1 MINTTVISFDGNT
14 LNQINRFFSMRMRT
28 SFFFIS
34 SVFCSFGYV
43 SVPEVFFKL
52 YGDGTLRLKFKVRS
66 QLLKCME
73 PVAICAKLCDKS
85 RTVPAEG
92 DPDWMVYNPAQCE
105 FCSGSKSVYFI
116 LIFNFVLETSS
127 RFFLAGCRVGIIGPS
142 NPGISS
148 EKLRLEVK
156 GSKSTR
162 SYHWQ

>member
-1 MINTTVISFDGNT
+1 
-14 LNQINRFFSMRMRT
+14 MRMRT

-43 SVPEVFFKL
+43 SVPEVFFKI
-52 YGDGTLRLKFKVRS
+52 YGNANRRWKFKVRN

-73 PVAICAKLCDKS
+73 PISICAKLCDKN

-92 DPDWMVYNPAQCE
+92 DPDWMIYNPAQCV

-127 RFFLAGCRVGIIGPS
+127 RSFLAGSRVGIIPW
-142 NPGISS
+142 ISS
-148 EKLRLEVK
+148 ENLRLEL
-156 GSKSTR
+156 SR
-162 SYHWQ
+162 SEKYQV